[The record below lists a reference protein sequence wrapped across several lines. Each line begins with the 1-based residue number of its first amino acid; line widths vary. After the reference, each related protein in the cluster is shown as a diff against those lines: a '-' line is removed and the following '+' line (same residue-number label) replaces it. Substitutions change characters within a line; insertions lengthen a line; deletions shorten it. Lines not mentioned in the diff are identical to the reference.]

1 MILSRTQTAIALTLI
16 AVFFGFTLLHASW
29 LAEEPAGRPKLIA
42 GNAVALPTGTDG
54 CIIDP
59 EAGYGASLPAA
70 DIRMLQ
76 AAIGNGAGGINVPV
90 EYGSGAPNIPRLFKT
105 ECPADSARPRALLSD
120 APAALSSAELYIRVD
135 TPDTIPTPSN
145 IPALLAAIPPAT
157 KAVFYGSD
165 DAVSAIR
172 AVRPDSA
179 AFSIKQAR
187 ACTAA
192 YKSSGWMGSVPEIC
206 NGTAALLT
214 LDDLGITLWGWPNR
228 FLARMKTANVR
239 MIIAQDVQGEKITGL
254 TTPEQYGDIASS
266 YNGAIWVED
275 IEALG
280 PALKQ

>member
-1 MILSRTQTAIALTLI
+1 MILSRTQTVIALTLI

-76 AAIGNGAGGINVPV
+76 AAIGNGAGAINVPV
-90 EYGSGAPNIPRLFKT
+90 EVGSGAPNIPRLFKS
-105 ECPADSARPRALLSD
+105 ECAADAARARALLSD
-120 APAALSSAELYIRVD
+120 TPAALSSAELYIRID
-135 TPDTIPTPSN
+135 S
-145 IPALLAAIPPAT
+145 PAAVAPILAAIPPAT

-165 DAVSAIR
+165 DAVSAVR
-172 AVRPDSA
+172 AARPGAA

-187 ACTAA
+187 ACTTA

-206 NGTAALLT
+206 NGGAALLT

-228 FLARMKTANVR
+228 FLERMKTANVR
-239 MIIAQDVQGEKITGL
+239 VIVAQDVQGEKITGL

-280 PALKQ
+280 PALK